1 MPSLTLH
8 SIRRAAGLRL
18 FFLGLLSLLLCLP
31 GQAAEAKKSFDLP
44 AGPAGETLK
53 QFARQAGREIV
64 FSADSVGGTTT
75 SVVQG
80 ELTPSEAIEAM
91 LADTGLVA
99 TQDAKT
105 GAFAVRKGN
114 GSEAKNVQSRTPA
127 AGRAEVSGGSL
138 TLEKY
143 TVTGSR
149 ITRLGEEGPQPTAA
163 YSQSTIAARGF
174 LNLGDF
180 VQSLS
185 FNSGTTNSIGV
196 PASNPVSNVPF
207 ARGAV
212 TMNPRGLGANR
223 FLVLL
228 DGKRPSS
235 YGLADNR
242 GGSVFDFNSIA
253 PDAIESVEYL
263 KDGASAIYGSDAIAG
278 VMNIKL
284 KRNYEGVTISG
295 LAGNTLGH
303 DTFTR
308 SVSLLSGG
316 STARGSYL
324 LNVNWFK
331 QNSNFAPDYDRSQ
344 STDYS
349 MFPAPKGQ
357 NNNSNSNWPFNLN
370 LTAAQATA
378 VGFTGGA
385 GGYVINGGVPV
396 AAPTLASFVRA
407 GANLNTLTNANRY
420 DFAAATQLTPDQ
432 ENLSA
437 LFNVKHEFTDRLE
450 GSVQVL
456 VNKNRTGIVYTP
468 ISINSRSIRNADNS
482 FLTIPVANPY
492 NPFSFALDDFRGRGN
507 FGPLRTFDVEST
519 SSTFIFGLA
528 GKLAG
533 QWEWEGSLIHS
544 ESIVDQLAGNQV
556 RTSDMQAALNGT
568 LAGFN
573 GQFFNPF
580 GPSANPA
587 LVQSLFVSSVSNSKS
602 TTTGADLS
610 ATGPLF
616 AMPALLGQKSAGDVS
631 LAVGLEWREDQ
642 LDNNSDPV
650 GYLVTVGDLPYAGSR
665 TVTSGFAEL
674 AVPVLPKYLTL
685 QLAARYDRYDT
696 FGSTL
701 NPKYA
706 FISQPFDFLK
716 IRGSYS
722 RSFKAPEI
730 GQLYQPAITTFT
742 AAITDPLNP
751 GLGLNTYPFVA
762 SGNPGLQPEKG
773 RVWYGG
779 VVVDLGKL
787 VKGLTFSADYFDI
800 NLDNVITSF
809 TNPAVF
815 FNFFPERVVRN
826 SAGVIQSFN
835 AGTINAAGYKWH
847 GADFAVDYQL
857 GGTRLGDFAF
867 NAQATYVD
875 YFALNAG
882 SGAGFVN
889 TAGRYNTPRL
899 AGGGQVSWRRQKL
912 AASLGMQYKGTYLMD
927 QFAPA
932 WAEEAAYLFNGSFS
946 FEAPWRT
953 RVTLGCNN
961 LFDTEPPQNG
971 KAIPSY
977 GFDIATHAAWSMGRF
992 VYIKIKTDF

>member
-1 MPSLTLH
+1 MIFISL
-8 SIRRAAGLRL
+8 RRLLPQALAA
-18 FFLGLLSLLLCLP
+18 LLCFTFIP
-31 GQAAEAKKSFDLP
+31 AMAADNDKIAFDVP
-44 AGPAGETLK
+44 AGNAVQTIK
-53 QFARQAGREIV
+53 QFAQQAKREIV
-64 FSADSVGGTTT
+64 FPSVGDIRTNA
-75 SVVQG
+75 VQG
-80 ELTPSEAIEAM
+80 TLSVREGLDRLLDGTPLTAVE
-91 LADTGLVA
+91 DR
-99 TQDAKT
+99 KT
-105 GAFAVRKGN
+105 GAFAVRKGA
-114 GSEAKNVQSRTPA
+114 GAEAKNAPGRNLTPSNV
-127 AGRAEVSGGSL
+127 EVSGGSVI
-138 TLEKY
+138 LEKL

-163 YSQSTIAARGF
+163 YSQATIESRGF
-174 LNLGDF
+174 LNVGDF

-196 PASNPVSNVPF
+196 PAANPVSNVPF

-228 DGKRPSS
+228 NGKRPSS

-284 KRNYEGVTISG
+284 KQNYEGVSVAM
-295 LAGNTLGH
+295 LAGNTMGH

-308 SVSLLSGG
+308 SVSVLNGG
-316 STARGSYL
+316 TTARGSYL
-324 LNVNWFK
+324 LNVNWFR
-331 QNSNFAPDYDRSQ
+331 QNGNFAPDYDRSLT
-344 STDYS
+344 TDYS
-349 MFPAPKGQ
+349 SLPAPRGQ
-357 NNNSNSNWPFNLN
+357 NNNSNSNWPFNLT

-378 VGFTGGA
+378 AGFTGGA
-385 GGYVINGGVPV
+385 GGYVINGGAPV
-396 AAPTLASFVRA
+396 ATPTLASFVRA

-420 DFAAATQLTPDQ
+420 DFASSTQLTPDQ

-437 LFNVKHEFTDRLE
+437 LFNVKHEFTERIE

-456 VNKNRTGIVYTP
+456 VNKNRTAIVYTP
-468 ISINSRSIRNADNS
+468 ISINSRSIRNSDNS
-482 FLTIPVANPY
+482 FLTIPAANPY
-492 NPFSFALDDFRGRGN
+492 NPFGFALDDFRGRGN

-528 GKLAG
+528 GKLLRD
-533 QWEWEGSLIHS
+533 WEWEGSLLRS
-544 ESIVDQLAGNQV
+544 ESVVDQLAGNQI
-556 RTSDMQAALNGT
+556 RTTDMQAALNGT

-587 LVQSLFVSSVSNSKS
+587 LVQSLFVNSTSNSKS
-602 TTTGADLS
+602 MTTGADLS

-631 LAVGLEWREDQ
+631 LAVGLEWRQDE
-642 LDNNSDPV
+642 LDNHSDPV

-665 TVTSGFAEL
+665 TVTSGFTEL

-696 FGSTL
+696 FGSTV

-706 FISQPFDFLK
+706 FISQPFDCLK

-742 AAITDPLNP
+742 TAITDPLNP
-751 GLGLNTYPFVA
+751 GLGTNTYPFVA
-762 SGNPGLQPEKG
+762 SGNPDLQPEKG

-779 VVVDLGKL
+779 VVVDLNKF
-787 VKGLTFSADYFDI
+787 VKGLSFSADYFDI
-800 NLDNVITSF
+800 SLDNVITSF
-809 TNPAVF
+809 TNPTVF

-835 AGTINAAGYKWH
+835 ARTINAAGYKWK
-847 GADFAVDYQL
+847 GADFGVDYRL
-857 GGTRLGDFAF
+857 RGTPLGDF
-867 NAQATYVD
+867 NLSAQATYID

-889 TAGRYNTPRL
+889 SAGRYNSPRL
-899 AGGGQVSWRRQKL
+899 AGGGQIAWRRQKL
-912 AASLGMQYKGTYLMD
+912 AASLGMQYKGSYLMD
-927 QFAPA
+927 QFAPS
-932 WAEEAAYLFNGSFS
+932 WQEDAAYLFNGSFS
-946 FEAPWRT
+946 FDAPWRT

-961 LFDTEPPQNG
+961 LLDEQPPQNG

-992 VYIKIKTDF
+992 VYLKIKTDF